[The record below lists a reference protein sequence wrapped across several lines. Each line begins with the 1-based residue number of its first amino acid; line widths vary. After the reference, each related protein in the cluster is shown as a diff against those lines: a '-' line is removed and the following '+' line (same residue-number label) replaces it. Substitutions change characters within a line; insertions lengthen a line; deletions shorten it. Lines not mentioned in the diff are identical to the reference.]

1 MKITLL
7 MPQSDMY
14 RKGGIFPKALR
25 YAPLTL
31 TTLAALIPEELN
43 ATIKCHDEAS
53 EVFDPETC
61 DADIVGITVIT
72 PTSKRAYAFAKKLRA
87 RGVFVVL
94 GGVHV
99 TLVPDEA
106 IKHADAIVTGYAE
119 ETWPQLLRDF
129 AKKQT
134 RKRYDQGHSYQFQS
148 VPIPRRDLLN
158 RKPYVTM
165 NTVQAVRG
173 CPYKCTFCVVPS
185 AWPQYMHRPIKE
197 VIAEIEALDGDTFLF
212 LDLSPVEDR
221 KYIKDLYRALIPL
234 KKKWGGL
241 STFTIC
247 KDREMLELA
256 SKSGCRGLLIG
267 IESVNPST
275 LHLMKKGFNKP
286 DSYHEQIKML
296 HDHGVAVNGC
306 FVFGLDEDN
315 KDVFDRTA
323 DFAIETAIDL
333 PRFAVATPFP
343 GTPFFKQLQSEKRI
357 QSYDWS
363 LYSGQHVL
371 FEPKQMTAEELH
383 RGIRRT
389 WKEVYRLG
397 SVWKRIFSSDASRDW
412 DLLKVSIPANLG
424 YAAYSKFLP
433 PFISMSCGEEDM
445 WMPEMV
451 GQSPI
456 ILNKL

>member
-31 TTLAALIPEELN
+31 TTLAALVPQELD

-53 EVFDPETC
+53 EVFDPEKC

-72 PTSKRAYAFAKKLRA
+72 PTSKRAYAFAKRLRE
-87 RGVFVVL
+87 RGVHVVL

-99 TLVPDEA
+99 TLVPEEA
-106 IKHADAIVTGYAE
+106 QKHGDTIITGYAE
-119 ETWPQLLRDF
+119 ETWPQFLRDF
-129 AKKQT
+129 ANKQA
-134 RKRYDQGHSYQFQS
+134 RKRYDQGPGYRFQS
-148 VPIPRRDLLN
+148 VPMPRRDLLN
-158 RKPYVTM
+158 KKPYVTM

-185 AWPQYMHRPIKE
+185 AWPEYVHRPVAE

-221 KYIKDLYRALIPL
+221 RYIKELYRALIPL

-275 LHLMKKGFNKP
+275 LHRMRKGFNKP
-286 DSYHEQIKML
+286 GSYHEQIKML
-296 HDHGVAVNGC
+296 HDHGIAVNGC
-306 FVFGLDEDN
+306 FVFGTDDDT

-323 DFAIETAIDL
+323 EFVIETAIDL

-343 GTPFFKQLQSEKRI
+343 GTPFFKQLQSQKRI
-357 QSYDWS
+357 QSYDWNQ
-363 LYSGQHVL
+363 YSGQHVL
-371 FEPKQMTAEELH
+371 FQPKHMTAEELH
-383 RGIRRT
+383 QGIRST
-389 WKEVYRLG
+389 WKEVYRIS
-397 SVWKRIFSSDASRDW
+397 SVFKRIFSSEASRDW

-433 PFISMSCGEEDM
+433 PYISMSCGEEDM
-445 WMPEMV
+445 WLPEV
-451 GQSPI
+451 VEATPI
-456 ILNKL
+456 SLNRL